1 MSNMDTNRVILV
13 VDDDPNLTKT
23 LSDILKVK
31 GYVPL
36 TASDGKTAIERI
48 RQETPVVALIDMK
61 LPDMSGL
68 DVLREIQKH
77 SPATERIVLTGHA
90 SQESAI
96 KAVNLGAYSYVEK
109 PYEIDT
115 LLLTIARAVEK
126 HQAEKER
133 ERLIAELEAKNAELE
148 RFTYTVSHD
157 LKSPLI
163 TIRGFLGV
171 LEKDAAKGN
180 IERLKAN
187 ITRINAV
194 AEKMQ
199 QLLDELLELSRIGKL
214 VNLPEEVALGDIAHE
229 AVELAAGRINDRGV
243 QVKISP
249 DLPVVCGDRLRL
261 REVLQNLID
270 NAAKFMGDQP
280 SPLIEIGAR
289 QDGDK
294 TVFYVRDNGMG
305 IEPRYHEKV
314 FGLFDQLDP
323 NKQGTGLGLALAK
336 RIVELHDGKIWVE
349 SEGRGRGSTFY
360 FTILSKSVRQGSHK
374 ELTYH
379 ETN

>member
-1 MSNMDTNRVILV
+1 MDTSPTVLI

-31 GYVPL
+31 GYVPS
-36 TASDGKTAIERI
+36 TAPDGKTAIERI
-48 RQETPVVALIDMK
+48 RQEAPVAALIDLK

-68 DVLREIQKH
+68 DVLREIKAH
-77 SPATERIVLTGHA
+77 SPATECIVLTGHA

-96 KAVNLGAYSYVEK
+96 KAIYLGAYSYIEK
-109 PYEIDT
+109 PYDVAS
-115 LLLTIARAVEK
+115 LLLTIIRAKEK
-126 HQAEKER
+126 HTAEKER
-133 ERLIAELEAKNAELE
+133 ERLIAELKAKNTELE

-171 LEKDAAKGN
+171 LEKDAAEGN
-180 IERLKAN
+180 IERLKAD
-187 ITRINAV
+187 TMRINAA

-199 QLLDELLELSRIGKL
+199 QLLDVLLELSRIGQV
-214 VNLPEEVALGDIAHE
+214 VNLPEEAALGDIAHE
-229 AVELAAGRINDRGV
+229 AVELVAGRINDRGV
-243 QVKISP
+243 QVEISP

-280 SPLIEIGAR
+280 EPLIEIGVR

-305 IEPRYHEKV
+305 IESRYQEKV
-314 FGLFDQLDP
+314 FGLFDQLEP
-323 NKQGTGLGLALAK
+323 NKKGTGVGLALVK
-336 RIVELHDGKIWVE
+336 RIVELHGGRIWVE
-349 SEGRGRGSTFY
+349 SEGAGRGSTFY
-360 FTILSKSVRQGSHK
+360 FTILSKSALQGSHK

-379 ETN
+379 ET

>member
-1 MSNMDTNRVILV
+1 MSDMDTNRVILV

-171 LEKDAAKGN
+171 LEKDAAEGN

-214 VNLPEEVALGDIAHE
+214 VNLPEEVALEDIAHE

-336 RIVELHDGKIWVE
+336 RIVELHNGNIWVE

-360 FTILSKSVRQGSHK
+360 FTILSKSVLQGSHK

>member
-1 MSNMDTNRVILV
+1 MDTNRVILV

-171 LEKDAAKGN
+171 LEKDAAEGN

-214 VNLPEEVALGDIAHE
+214 VNLPEEVALEDIAHE

-336 RIVELHDGKIWVE
+336 RIVELHNGNIWVE

-360 FTILSKSVRQGSHK
+360 FTILSKSVLQGSHK